1 MFFLSAGI
9 VLTPQWGTR
18 NFHKTTTESVFF
30 FKYSRRGQ
38 AFCVGSLHVTAVWM
52 LQCWTST
59 FHIDLLRGFCERY
72 PAWYS
77 QKKMRTGT
85 WPWIYSDDLPSYNM
99 VDFYSYVNVYQRVET
114 PVILHVFFP
123 HGFLQW
129 KIWSVGPPM
138 SCSPRRWVPVK
149 MVSCWKRAEPQI
161 KDVNMPQKAPKWQI
175 KNHQN
180 YRYTW

>member
-1 MFFLSAGI
+1 MRHPKFSQNHYRI
-9 VLTPQWGTR
+9 
-18 NFHKTTTESVFF
+18 SFF
-30 FKYSRRGQ
+30 FSNIADGDKH
-38 AFCVGSLHVTAVWM
+38 FCVGSLHVTAVWM

-114 PVILHVFFP
+114 PVILHGVSVHRCHVP

-138 SCSPRRWVPVK
+138 SCSPRR
-149 MVSCWKRAEPQI
+149 
-161 KDVNMPQKAPKWQI
+161 
-175 KNHQN
+175 
-180 YRYTW
+180 